1 MTEFVRLALLG
12 GVLGLDATAVGQFMV
27 SRPLVAGWI
36 AGWMAGEPAMGIT
49 VGAILE
55 LFLLVSVPSGGAR
68 YPEGSTAAVVGVG
81 VASSLDGPGAVA
93 LGVTLG
99 LVWGQVGGWSVT
111 MQRRV
116 NGRLLRWRAFGGP
129 ESLGW
134 SHALGITTDFLRGS
148 AVTFSGMVLGRGAL
162 VLVDEH
168 WPVSS
173 AASTGV
179 LYAGAAVSLGILLND
194 LGGLRRRR
202 LMFVLCLTLGAAG
215 ASLL

>member
-81 VASSLDGPGAVA
+81 VCTAR
-93 LGVTLG
+93 T
-99 LVWGQVGGWSVT
+99 
-111 MQRRV
+111 
-116 NGRLLRWRAFGGP
+116 
-129 ESLGW
+129 
-134 SHALGITTDFLRGS
+134 
-148 AVTFSGMVLGRGAL
+148 
-162 VLVDEH
+162 
-168 WPVSS
+168 
-173 AASTGV
+173 
-179 LYAGAAVSLGILLND
+179 
-194 LGGLRRRR
+194 
-202 LMFVLCLTLGAAG
+202 
-215 ASLL
+215 